1 MAPIDDIQWPATDF
15 SSVPYAVFGDQDVFD
30 REMERIFRGPVWCY
44 LALEAEIPEP
54 GDYKSV
60 FVGDRSVVVNRAMDG
75 TLHAFENRCAHRGST
90 VVRHLDGNATDYTC
104 IYHHWNYDHRGK
116 LIGVPFQRGIDGQ
129 GGMPEGFDKA
139 QHGLRALKLDT
150 YRGVVFASFAE
161 EVEPLP
167 DFLGEPMRAF
177 LDRLFAKPVEI
188 IGYARQ
194 RMPSNWKAYF
204 ENLTDPYHAG
214 LLHQFQTTFGL
225 FRQTQKGG
233 TIMDRHKR
241 HQIQYAIYD
250 SDDAQKAE
258 AEYAGTGVY
267 DSTYTLEDPSIIA
280 FRDEE
285 GRGEAIYMMCVFPSI
300 LFQRLS
306 NTLATRTIRP
316 HGPDEFDLY
325 WTYFGYA
332 DDDEELREMRIRQV
346 NLIGPGGLISMEDG
360 ESGVQIQRAIGRVR
374 DAYSTIQMGGVGEVH
389 DQQHMVT
396 EMPVRG
402 FWRNYCELMGMGPQ
416 VRAAE

>member
-1 MAPIDDIQWPATDF
+1 MTSIDEIKWPTEDF

-44 LALEAEIPEP
+44 LALEAEIPNP

-90 VVRHLDGNATDYTC
+90 VVRHLSGNAEDHTC
-104 IYHHWNYDHRGK
+104 IYHHWNYDHRGN
-116 LIGVPFQRGIDGQ
+116 LIGVPFQRGINGQ
-129 GGMPEGFDKA
+129 GGMPDSFDKGD
-139 QHGLRALKLDT
+139 HGLRMLKLDT
-150 YRGVVFASFAE
+150 YRGIIFGSFADSL
-161 EVEPLP
+161 EPLTE
-167 DFLGEPMRAF
+167 FLGKPMLEF
-177 LDRLFAKPVEI
+177 FDRLFAKPVEI
-188 IGYARQ
+188 LGYARQ

-233 TIMDRHKR
+233 TIMDDHKR

-250 SDDAQKAE
+250 SDDDEKSE

-267 DSTYTLEDPSIIA
+267 DTTYTLEDPSIIG

-316 HGPDEFDLY
+316 HSPDEFDLY

-332 DDDEELREMRIRQV
+332 DDDAELREMRIRQV

-374 DAYSTIQMGGVGEVH
+374 DEYSTIQMGGVGDVF

-402 FWRNYCELMGMGPQ
+402 FWRNYCKLMGMGPEVQ
-416 VRAAE
+416 AAE

>member
-1 MAPIDDIQWPATDF
+1 MPNLDDIKWPAADF

-30 REMERIFRGPVWCY
+30 LEMERIFRGPVWCY
-44 LALEAEIPEP
+44 VALEAEIVNP

-90 VVRHLDGNATDYTC
+90 VVRHLNGNAKDHTC
-104 IYHHWNYDHRGK
+104 IYHHWSYDHRGN
-116 LIGVPFQRGIDGQ
+116 LIGVPFQRGIDGK
-129 GGMPEGFDKA
+129 GGMPESFDKA
-139 QHGLRALKLDT
+139 NHGLRVLKLDT
-150 YRGVVFASFAE
+150 YRGVVFASFADDI
-161 EVEPLP
+161 EPLH
-167 DFLGEPMRAF
+167 DFLGQPMRDF
-177 LDRLFAKPVEI
+177 LDRLFVKPVEI
-188 IGYARQ
+188 LGYARQ
-194 RMPSNWKAYF
+194 RMPSNWKAYW

-225 FRQTQKGG
+225 FRQTQAGG
-233 TIMDRHKR
+233 TIMDDLKR

-250 SDDAQKAE
+250 SDDDEKAE

-267 DSTYTLEDPSIIA
+267 DSTYKLQDPSIVG

-316 HGPDEFDLY
+316 HSPEEFDLY

-332 DDDEELREMRIRQV
+332 DDDDELREMRIRQV

-360 ESGVQIQRAIGRVR
+360 ESGVQVQRAIGRVR
-374 DAYSTIQMGGVGEVH
+374 DEYSTIQMGGIGDVY

-402 FWRNYCELMGMGPQ
+402 FWRNYCKLMGMGPEAQ
-416 VRAAE
+416 AAE